1 MRYKVSF
8 IPYFYV
14 WASTQEDAIKQAR
27 GFTINAGKG
36 TVRPPQG
43 VLVESRPAAE
53 EMTYYIATIKEEPED
68 DGQGSIEGEAE
79 EESPGEA

>member
-1 MRYKVSF
+1 MRYKISF

-14 WASTQEDAIKQAR
+14 YAATQEDAIKQAR
-27 GFTINAGKG
+27 GFTINAGQG

-43 VLVESRPAAE
+43 VLVESRPPAE

-68 DGQGSIEGEAE
+68 GGQGSPEGEAQ
-79 EESPGEA
+79 EESAGEA